1 MPTTAHGDEPSVPGF
16 VPNGEAGS
24 PTQDQVTPHAN
35 GDQGRSR
42 ATNRNAS
49 SKTKKAAP
57 RHAAKKKP
65 KGRSNTRTQ
74 RVRTVMKRSGGN
86 NGENGRNGKPAW
98 WQASPLAVI
107 TLALTLSLNI
117 GQLGFTYAHVLAR
130 LDANQL
136 AITVVDQQSKDRDA
150 AQVRLIEERHTRAM
164 VVMDERY
171 MLLTKNLER
180 LESSLNAMMQLRTEV
195 EVVKNKLT
203 TIDDTLRRVER
214 SWERIDNRNP
224 LTPPTNMRP
233 R

>member
-1 MPTTAHGDEPSVPGF
+1 
-16 VPNGEAGS
+16 
-24 PTQDQVTPHAN
+24 
-35 GDQGRSR
+35 
-42 ATNRNAS
+42 
-49 SKTKKAAP
+49 
-57 RHAAKKKP
+57 
-65 KGRSNTRTQ
+65 
-74 RVRTVMKRSGGN
+74 
-86 NGENGRNGKPAW
+86 
-98 WQASPLAVI
+98 
-107 TLALTLSLNI
+107 LALTLSLNI

-224 LTPPTNMRP
+224 LSPPTNMRP